1 MKLITKEIEEKFKQY
16 PLGSQENLLGD
27 AKVVVKYFNPIG
39 VGTWLIIEGNK
50 LENGDYELF
59 GYCHLGDDENAE
71 FGYVLLSDLEQIKL
85 PFGLNIERDLY
96 IPKDYTLL
104 EAIKDLGITPPSYL
118 YKENNEDIDFEN

>member
-1 MKLITKEIEEKFKQY
+1 MKLITKEIEEKFEQY
-16 PLGSQENLLGD
+16 PLGNQENLLGD

-39 VGTWLIIEGNK
+39 VGTWLITEGNK

-71 FGYVLLSDLEQIKL
+71 FGYILLSDLEQIKL

>member
-39 VGTWLIIEGNK
+39 VGTWLITEGNK